1 MTKRRS
7 ESNADTMDD
16 LVTLVQIVLLFC
28 AVLVGPMGHN
38 GLALA
43 TTLASAVN
51 CAILFVILRRKIGRF
66 GGKEVVLSGL
76 KSLGASLAMGIVV
89 SVIVL
94 QSGAGLSGDAGRTVL
109 VAVCLAVGLV
119 TYITASRLLGI
130 TELAFLK
137 GFFLKRGKKEA

>member
-1 MTKRRS
+1 
-7 ESNADTMDD
+7 
-16 LVTLVQIVLLFC
+16 
-28 AVLVGPMGHN
+28 
-38 GLALA
+38 
-43 TTLASAVN
+43 
-51 CAILFVILRRKIGRF
+51 
-66 GGKEVVLSGL
+66 
-76 KSLGASLAMGIVV
+76 MGIVV